1 MNALHWIAAR
11 SRVELLFGS
20 IAALIVVGCVWEVI
34 AFLYAWS
41 HVRKFRGVDAIARAV
56 RKRQREQ
63 IEQERTKQQRTTAVA
78 IERLE
83 PDGMGG
89 LAMRRRIRHIVLS
102 ELEGDQ
108 RHHDATMK
116 RKRRGGA
123 LLAVLCA
130 IVVMIVLVVLP
141 LRWLY
146 ALSWTEA
153 FFAGVMCGLVIGVYD
168 RVRRSPWRG
177 L

>member
-1 MNALHWIAAR
+1 MNIIHWVMAR

-78 IERLE
+78 V
-83 PDGMGG
+83 
-89 LAMRRRIRHIVLS
+89 AMRRRIRHIVLS

-116 RKRRGGA
+116 RKRKGGA

-153 FFAGVMCGLVIGVYD
+153 FFAGVVWGLVIGVYD
-168 RVRRSPWRG
+168 RVRRSLWRG